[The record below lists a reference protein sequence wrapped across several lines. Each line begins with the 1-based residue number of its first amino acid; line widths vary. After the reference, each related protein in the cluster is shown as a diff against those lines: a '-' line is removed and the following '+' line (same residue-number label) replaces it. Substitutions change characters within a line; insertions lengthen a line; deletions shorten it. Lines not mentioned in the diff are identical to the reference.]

1 MSVVDPSASTE
12 AAPDVLRHRPRLLGL
27 GYRMLGDLHEAEDV
41 VQEAY
46 LRWFQAERDQ
56 VQAPEAWLLTVVSR
70 LSVDRLRKAQT
81 ARAAYIGPWLPEPVA
96 TSEAADRGA
105 ERASDLSMA
114 LLMML
119 ERLAPEE
126 RAAFLLRDV
135 FDTGYGQIAI
145 ILRRSEPAVR
155 QMVHR
160 ARERVRGGQAR
171 FAAPPDAH
179 GELLSRFRAALE
191 ADDQEAVLALLAPD
205 VALTSDGGGKVW
217 AARRVIVGADKVARV
232 MLKLHQKF
240 ASVITHRLVHVNGE
254 PAVGA
259 FAGGQL
265 VHTTAIAT
273 DGERITGFYRVL
285 NPDKL
290 QRLANGVVEMV

>member
-1 MSVVDPSASTE
+1 MSVVDPSAIE

-27 GYRMLGDLHEAEDV
+27 SYRMLGDLYEAEDV

-46 LRWFQAERDQ
+46 LRWFEAEREAI
-56 VQAPEAWLLTVVSR
+56 QAPEAWLLTVVSR
-70 LSVDRLRKAQT
+70 LSIDRLRKART
-81 ARAAYIGPWLPEPVA
+81 ARVAYIGPWLPEPVA
-96 TSEAADRGA
+96 TTEAADGGV
-105 ERASDLSMA
+105 ERASDLSVA

-135 FDTGYGQIAI
+135 FDTGYGQIATV
-145 ILRRSEPAVR
+145 LQRSEAAVR

-171 FAAPPDAH
+171 FAAPPDVQ
-179 GELLSRFRAALE
+179 GELLRRFRAALE

-205 VALTSDGGGKVW
+205 VSLTSDGGGKVW
-217 AARRVIVGADKVARV
+217 AARRVIVGADKVGRV
-232 MLKLHQKF
+232 MLKLHQKY
-240 ASVITHRLVHVNGE
+240 ASVITDRLVHVNGG
-254 PAVGA
+254 PAIAA
-259 FAGGQL
+259 FAADQL

-273 DGERITGFYRVL
+273 DGERITAFYRVL

-290 QRLANGVVEMV
+290 RRLSNGAVEMV

>member
-1 MSVVDPSASTE
+1 MSVVDPSA

-46 LRWFQAERDQ
+46 LRWFQGDREAVET
-56 VQAPEAWLLTVVSR
+56 PEAWLLTVVSR

-81 ARAAYIGPWLPEPVA
+81 ARAAYVGPWVPEPVA
-96 TSEAADRGA
+96 TGAADLAA
-105 ERASDLSMA
+105 ERASDLSVA

-135 FDTGYGQIAI
+135 FDTAYGEIAA
-145 ILRRSEPAVR
+145 ILQRSEAAVR

-160 ARERVRGGQAR
+160 ARERVRGGQPR
-171 FAAPPDAH
+171 FAVSSEAH
-179 GELLSRFRAALE
+179 GRLLRRFLDALA
-191 ADDQEAVLALLAPD
+191 ADDQEAVLALLAPE
-205 VALTSDGGGKVW
+205 VTFTSDGGGKVW
-217 AARRVIVGADKVARV
+217 AARRIIAGGERVAR
-232 MLKLHQKF
+232 MLVALERKYRERVQPR
-240 ASVITHRLVHVNGE
+240 IVHLNGRE
-254 PAVGA
+254 AVGTWTDEHLY
-259 FAGGQL
+259 F
-265 VHTTAIAT
+265 TTVIET
-273 DGERITGFYRVL
+273 DGERITAFYRVL

-290 QRLANGVVEMV
+290 QRVDAGPVALE

>member
-1 MSVVDPSASTE
+1 MSVVDPSADV
-12 AAPDVLRHRPRLLGL
+12 APEVLRHRPRLLGL

-46 LRWFQAERDQ
+46 LRWFQADHEQ
-56 VQAPEAWLLTVVSR
+56 VQAPEAWLITVVSR
-70 LSVDRLRKAQT
+70 LSLDRLRKART
-81 ARAAYIGPWLPEPVA
+81 ARASYIGPWLPEPVA
-96 TSEAADRGA
+96 TGEAADRGV
-105 ERASDLSMA
+105 ERASDISMA

-135 FDTGYGQIAI
+135 FDTGYGEIARI
-145 ILRRSEPAVR
+145 VQRSEAAVR

-179 GELLSRFRAALE
+179 GELLRRFRAALE
-191 ADDQEAVLALLAPD
+191 ADDQQAVLALLAPE
-205 VALTSDGGGKVW
+205 VTLTSDGGGKVL
-217 AARRVIVGADKVARV
+217 AAGRVIAGAERVTRV
-232 MLKLHQKF
+232 MMKLHAKF
-240 ASVITHRLVHVNGE
+240 APILTERMVRLNGR
-254 PAVGA
+254 PAVA
-259 FAGGQL
+259 AYAGDQL
-265 VHTTAIAT
+265 GHVTLIET
-273 DGERITGFYRVL
+273 DGERITAFYRVL

-290 QRLANGVVEMV
+290 QWVESPVPIE